1 MSRKQIFYIFSIIF
15 ILVFISFYITR
26 KNDTDLN
33 SSKIMSSEENKNEI
47 PNSKSIPEKTE
58 ATKSN
63 NNVNENDEKNEKNE
77 ASKKFKEMSP
87 KEYVAWL
94 KDPQDRVL
102 LEIKPEGTS
111 IFRKGNVTITVMS
124 NGEEI
129 YLPDEF

>member
-15 ILVFISFYITR
+15 VLVFISFYITR

-33 SSKIMSSEENKNEI
+33 TSKISNPEENKNEI

-58 ATKSN
+58 SSKSDK
-63 NNVNENDEKNEKNE
+63 NVNENEEKNE
-77 ASKKFKEMSP
+77 ANKKIKEMSP
-87 KEYVAWL
+87 QEYVAWL

-102 LEIKPEGTS
+102 LEIKPEGTTV
-111 IFRKGNVTITVMS
+111 FRKGNVTITVMP

>member
-15 ILVFISFYITR
+15 VLVFISFYITR

-33 SSKIMSSEENKNEI
+33 TSKISNPEENKNEI

-58 ATKSN
+58 STKSDK
-63 NNVNENDEKNEKNE
+63 NVNENEEKNE
-77 ASKKFKEMSP
+77 ANKKIKEMSP
-87 KEYVAWL
+87 QEYVAWL

-102 LEIKPEGTS
+102 LEIKSEGTTV
-111 IFRKGNVTITVMS
+111 FRKGNVTITVMS

>member
-33 SSKIMSSEENKNEI
+33 SSKITSSEENKNEI
-47 PNSKSIPEKTE
+47 PNTKSIPEKSE
-58 ATKSN
+58 STKLD
-63 NNVNENDEKNEKNE
+63 NNVNVNDEKNE
-77 ASKKFKEMSP
+77 ADKKIKEMSP

-111 IFRKGNVTITVMS
+111 IFRKGNVTITVMP

>member
-1 MSRKQIFYIFSIIF
+1 
-15 ILVFISFYITR
+15 
-26 KNDTDLN
+26 
-33 SSKIMSSEENKNEI
+33 
-47 PNSKSIPEKTE
+47 PNTKSIPEKSE
-58 ATKSN
+58 STKLD
-63 NNVNENDEKNEKNE
+63 NNVNVNDEKNE
-77 ASKKFKEMSP
+77 ADKKIKEMSP

-111 IFRKGNVTITVMS
+111 IFRKGNVTITVMP